1 MSVINHKEMELRVK
15 ELCKERGLRM
25 SDLADRMGVDQA
37 NLTSSLKGNP
47 TLSRIQDVA
56 RALGVEVSELFSKKK
71 SNDDIDAF
79 VDMGGEVS
87 HITGIQDWMKMT
99 CRLMEFPYYAKVSD
113 MRDAVAQFVYS
124 AVVEGITG
132 SLTGCLLGTE
142 MFCLNAMEEDVDGV
156 DNMLLTLTLFRHH
169 ATYTLDQME
178 YECDGKCDLE
188 SDQGMVRE
196 ICNLIEWQ
204 YESCDSATE

>member
-1 MSVINHKEMELRVK
+1 MKLRVK

-37 NLTSSLKGNP
+37 NLTASLKGNP
-47 TLSRIQDVA
+47 TLSRLQDVA
-56 RALGVEVSELFSKKK
+56 NVLGVELPELFAEVKRK
-71 SNDDIDAF
+71 DDINGF
-79 VDMGGEVS
+79 VDVKGEV
-87 HITGIQDWMKMT
+87 IRINGIQDWMQQT

-142 MFCLNAMEEDVDGV
+142 LFCLNAMEEDVDGM

-204 YESCDSATE
+204 YESCDSTTE